1 MLEANWLRH
10 GTRPSLLYPH
20 QWSWDSACI
29 AMGYARSNQDRAET
43 ELRSLEGEVGAIQQT
58 TLPTDAQPAILAA
71 LDIEPPPRI
80 TALEPA

>member
-1 MLEANWLRH
+1 
-10 GTRPSLLYPH
+10 
-20 QWSWDSACI
+20 
-29 AMGYARSNQDRAET
+29 MGYARSNQDRAET